1 MIYMMISL
9 NKMARGI
16 NDGYRICAAPRTV
29 GTSVEETPHTP
40 SQVKMGSETRLKL
53 KLDKC
58 LFSDDSIMTL
68 RGKCIDLKKFEIG
81 VRKSQDD

>member
-1 MIYMMISL
+1 MMNIECVAP
-9 NKMARGI
+9 AR
-16 NDGYRICAAPRTV
+16 TF
-29 GTSVEETPHTP
+29 GTSVEKTPHTP
-40 SQVKMGSETRLKL
+40 PQVKMGTETRLKL

-68 RGKCIDLKKFEIG
+68 RGKRIDLKKFETG